1 MVLCPNCK
9 ARNANHSA
17 FCIRCGAT
25 FASASP
31 REVLSGTDA
40 FTVQPEHTPE
50 GLVDRAASH
59 LAEDRAQAAVDDC
72 KRAIALS
79 PGEVQAYAVM
89 AMAYEQLGEMEP
101 ALEAY
106 ETVVTLAP
114 ERTAER
120 QKAALL
126 RLRLGQQPSAPPLT
140 RPAAAVPVWQVACDW
155 MRAKVQTNPPLY
167 AGIAAGLV
175 VFMFGALLLVQTGRA
190 QAARE
195 LQARYDQEVRL
206 ADQAF
211 AAQQYAE
218 ATTHYDAANRL
229 KPVDA
234 QLQAKWRQAYDLSL
248 QSVAQT
254 GQPLP
259 GQVAQYIPSPTG
271 ANPFAPVPIGGP
283 AVPPPAGTG
292 AAVEGA
298 MAGTGVQIPSAPVPP
313 PTVARPPSV
322 DVVRDKARTV
332 PNSTPSTLPS
342 GRPRYSTTPGNPIAA
357 VPQKQEQKPSTPPP
371 AAASTP
377 KTPRSEIT
385 IWVSDQAPAQRPAAE
400 QRPQQPDPQSLRA
413 QGERLAR
420 EGKRDDAIQHLQ
432 SAASGFDARG
442 DAASARAAAT
452 CRAQIEVLRH
462 SN

>member
-1 MVLCPNCK
+1 MVLCPNCN

-59 LAEDRAQAAVDDC
+59 LAEGRAQAAVDDC
-72 KRAIALS
+72 KRAVALS

-89 AMAYEQLGEMEP
+89 AMAYEQLGEVEP

-120 QKAALL
+120 QKASLL
-126 RLRLGQQPSAPPLT
+126 RLRLGQQPPAPTLT
-140 RPAAAVPVWQVACDW
+140 RRAATTVPVWQVAYDW
-155 MRAKVQTNPPLY
+155 VRAKVQTNPPLY
-167 AGIAAGLV
+167 AGIASGLV
-175 VFMFGALLLVQTGRA
+175 VFMFGALLLVQTSHA

-195 LQARYDQEVRL
+195 VQARYDQEVRL
-206 ADQAF
+206 ADEAF
-211 AAQQYAE
+211 AAQRYAE
-218 ATTHYDAANRL
+218 ATIHYNAAYQL
-229 KPVDA
+229 KKNDQ

-248 QSVAQT
+248 QPVAQAE
-254 GQPLP
+254 QPLP
-259 GQVAQYIPSPTG
+259 GQVAQYIPNPTG
-271 ANPFAPVPIGGP
+271 PNPFAPVPIGGP
-283 AVPPPAGTG
+283 AIAPPAATPGAAEGALAGTG
-292 AAVEGA
+292 MQV
-298 MAGTGVQIPSAPVPP
+298 PSVPVPS
-313 PTVARPPSV
+313 PTATRPPSI

-332 PNSTPSTLPS
+332 TSTPSTLPS
-342 GRPRYSTTPGNPIAA
+342 GRPRYSTTPRNPISA
-357 VPQKQEQKPSTPPP
+357 VPQKQEPKAPAP
-371 AAASTP
+371 AATDTTP
-377 KTPRSEIT
+377 KTPKSEIT
-385 IWVSDQAPAQRPAAE
+385 IWVSDQAPARRPAAE
-400 QRPQQPDPQSLRA
+400 PRPQQPDPQSLRA

-420 EGKRDDAIQHLQ
+420 EGRRDDAIQHLQ

-442 DAASARAAAT
+442 DATSARAAAT
-452 CRAQIEVLRH
+452 CRAQIEVLRN
-462 SN
+462 SNQ

>member
-25 FASASP
+25 FTTASP

-89 AMAYEQLGEMEP
+89 AMAYEQLGELEP

-114 ERTAER
+114 ERTVER

-126 RLRLGQQPSAPPLT
+126 RLRLGQQQPAPTLT
-140 RPAAAVPVWQVACDW
+140 RPAAATVPVWQVARDW
-155 MRAKVQTNPPLY
+155 MRAKVETNPPLY
-167 AGIAAGLV
+167 AGIASGLV

-190 QAARE
+190 QAARA

-218 ATTHYDAANRL
+218 ATAHYNAAYQL
-229 KPVDA
+229 KKGDQ

-248 QSVAQT
+248 QPPAVA

-271 ANPFAPVPIGGP
+271 ANPFSPVPIGGP

-298 MAGTGVQIPSAPVPP
+298 LPGTGVQMPSAPVPP
-313 PTVARPPSV
+313 PTVTRPPSI
-322 DVVRDKARTV
+322 DVVRDKTRTL
-332 PNSTPSTLPS
+332 PSSTPSSLPS
-342 GRPRYSTTPGNPIAA
+342 GRPRYSTTPGNPISA
-357 VPQKQEQKPSTPPP
+357 VPHKEEPKAP
-371 AAASTP
+371 AAPAADTTP
-377 KTPRSEIT
+377 KTPKSEIT
-385 IWVSDQAPAQRPAAE
+385 IWVSDQAPARQPAPE
-400 QRPQQPDPQSLRA
+400 PRPQQPDPQSLRA

-420 EGKRDDAIQHLQ
+420 EGKRDDAIQRLQ